1 MKYEEPDQCL
11 PISNAKE
18 FVQGLVDEF
27 GSQIS
32 SKNIQGILDA
42 HTSDSLTIPSVPPY
56 SPENGFI
63 QNAPGGSKD
72 LPEFFSNVANSGFE
86 RLTTESVVQ
95 EGCVLHEIGLI
106 SPPNIRYY
114 NRWEKE
120 GGKYK
125 IKFENLLFQ
134 PPKQESTTSL
144 YN

>member
-1 MKYEEPDQCL
+1 M
-11 PISNAKE
+11 PISNPKQ
-18 FVQGLVDEF
+18 FVQGLSDEF
-27 GSQIS
+27 GIQIAN
-32 SKNIQGILDA
+32 KDIQGISNA

-56 SPENGFI
+56 SPANGFI
-63 QNAPGGSKD
+63 QNIPGESED
-72 LPEFFSNVANSGFE
+72 LAAFFINVANSGFE
-86 RLTTESVVQ
+86 KLTTESVVQ

-106 SPPNIRYY
+106 TPPNIRYY

-134 PPKQESTTSL
+134 PPQQESTPSL